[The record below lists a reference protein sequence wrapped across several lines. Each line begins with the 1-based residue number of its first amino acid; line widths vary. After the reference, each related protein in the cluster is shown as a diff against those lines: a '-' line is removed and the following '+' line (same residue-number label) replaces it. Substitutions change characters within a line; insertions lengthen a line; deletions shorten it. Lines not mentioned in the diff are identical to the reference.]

1 MKRLKE
7 LEKSIKEENFYKVYL
22 FTGDEG
28 YLLKQAGKMLR
39 RALTGPDDTMNYM
52 AYANEFV
59 DIPALKDLADTFPFF
74 APKRLIVLD
83 STDIL
88 KTGKDAFLS
97 LMKDMPDTTVLLI
110 LEAEADK
117 RTKAYKWIKK
127 NGYTAEFLKKNQ
139 SEDDLIRTVALWLRQ
154 SGKKIRKEDALYI
167 LSRAGTDLF
176 TLKNETDKLAAYLGD
191 RDEVTRE
198 AIDAILSV
206 ETENRIFEMTD
217 AVSAGNTKKAL
228 KQFEDLMVLKEQ
240 PLRVLALVVR
250 QYRILSLVADME
262 SNHVP
267 ETEMARAAGLQRF
280 VIRRYRDQIRRIR
293 AKDPAALYKDCF
305 AECIEADQAVK
316 TGKMEGRTALETLL
330 VSLCRKMKG

>member
-28 YLLKQAGKMLR
+28 YLLNQAGKMLR

-59 DIPALKDLADTFPFF
+59 DVPALKDLADTFPFF

-110 LEAEADK
+110 LETEADK

-250 QYRILSLVADME
+250 QYRILSLLADME
-262 SNHVP
+262 SDHVP